1 MAAFLD
7 GMNKRQKYNKEILE
21 ALQEIVEAVPNWR
34 FQQIIQNIGISD
46 ETDKFYEESNETYLK
61 LLDNKIYQHL
71 VKKYVC

>member
-1 MAAFLD
+1 
-7 GMNKRQKYNKEILE
+7 MNKRQKYNKEILG
-21 ALQEIVEAVPNWR
+21 ALQEIIEAVPNWR

-71 VKKYVC
+71 VKKYVR

>member
-7 GMNKRQKYNKEILE
+7 DMNKRQKYNKEILE

-46 ETDKFYEESNETYLK
+46 GTDKFYEESNKTYLK

-71 VKKYVC
+71 VKKYVR